1 MEDDGMGGG
10 EEHGFGGGSGEH
22 LHLHVVAFR
31 PLDTILAE
39 CHLRKCAGEIVHVR
53 VVGHFNVL
61 RHLSSLLSL
70 FEDFALTLALA
81 LTGMSQQEP
90 KLLASRRLADS
101 HTGDWCC
108 PTTTKAMS
116 NDHRQRFDQGV
127 DLQLGLGS
135 RQLTLMASFRVV
147 AVVLAHG
154 GENVV
159 AVERMCERVM
169 ILHCS
174 VQVEKAKVEARC
186 FVLVEKK
193 SRERPGD

>member
-1 MEDDGMGGG
+1 MGGG

-108 PTTTKAMS
+108 PTK
-116 NDHRQRFDQGV
+116 
-127 DLQLGLGS
+127 LGLGS